1 MVLIEWR
8 RFHLNLE
15 RPLNVH
21 FFMKY
26 SSAAMHSH
34 PRPRKSRGINEIAVM
49 VVGRLHRHV
58 VFLLFLDT
66 NVRQRGIGG
75 VDLRPKMVARPRRLW
90 RPPARTFLARW

>member
-1 MVLIEWR
+1 
-8 RFHLNLE
+8 
-15 RPLNVH
+15 
-21 FFMKY
+21 
-26 SSAAMHSH
+26 MHSH

-75 VDLRPKMVARPRRLW
+75 VDLQPKMVAATSEAVEAV
-90 RPPARTFLARW
+90 ARTFLARW